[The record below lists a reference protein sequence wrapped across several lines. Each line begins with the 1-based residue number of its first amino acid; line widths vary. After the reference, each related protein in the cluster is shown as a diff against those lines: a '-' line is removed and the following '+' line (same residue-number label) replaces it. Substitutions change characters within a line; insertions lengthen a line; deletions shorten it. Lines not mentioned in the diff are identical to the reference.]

1 MEIIAQIIGFC
12 AIGMSFLIFTQ
23 TSHKK
28 MLILKAVQ
36 DSCWLTHYLI
46 LGCGSAAAASFLCVS
61 RSSVFYL
68 CDKKGVTSRIP
79 LYIYIVLY
87 AISAILTWKSIFSI
101 FPALASIFS
110 AVAFWCGNHIKT
122 KLLTFCASSSTLVY
136 TIAVSHSAAV
146 YAGLAV
152 TVSSSV
158 LSLVQ
163 TASLKKKLEKDES
176 LYKERIKSCGS
187 E

>member
-1 MEIIAQIIGFC
+1 MERQVKGLTHTERQKY
-12 AIGMSFLIFTQ
+12 GNYRTNNRFLRHRNVVSDIHADFTQ
-23 TSHKK
+23 KDAHT
-28 MLILKAVQ
+28 LKQVQ
-36 DSCWLTHYLI
+36 DICWLTHYLI

-87 AISAILTWKSIFSI
+87 AISAVLTWKSIFSI

-146 YAGLAV
+146 YAGLARDGFIV
-152 TVSSSV
+152 GFIPRANSKS
-158 LSLVQ
+158 Q
-163 TASLKKKLEKDES
+163 EKA
-176 LYKERIKSCGS
+176 
-187 E
+187 